1 MRAHGGTTG
10 SALRG
15 FMQTPMARRKFLWN
29 SGLFL
34 YAGTFA
40 AARPAGYRADAAR
53 RPNDFIIV
61 EGHRD
66 IWELS
71 DRFRLADKQQIAP
84 MRDFLVPRLIEGG
97 VSVVIMPAGGD
108 SLEERDGR
116 DNMFEG
122 SMRVLDMILCEI
134 EKTNGKASVIRTKAD
149 VPTQPNAGRVQFFLD
164 LEGGGSIQIDPEP
177 GYHPDRRLALLRQ
190 FFRLGVRGMQ
200 LTHNGRNMLADG
212 VGGGKMGSR
221 LSDFGVEVVKEMN
234 RLGMMI
240 GVSHLSA
247 HGVLHAAEISK
258 HPIVS
263 THQNIQPFLKTPLEL
278 TEPEVKAIA
287 STGGIVGLRY
297 IEGETPYKLLIDEIE
312 NLAGSIGVDHIGIG
326 WLGHDR
332 GHPAIGQVP
341 GYTQREFS
349 GVEAQ
354 SIHEHWDGFI
364 RLLEERGFADKQIG
378 LILGGNYL
386 RIWRQILP
394 SA

>member
-1 MRAHGGTTG
+1 MIDRSTRREFLSRSGATLGGGLLVGVT
-10 SALRG
+10 RG
-15 FMQTPMARRKFLWN
+15 ED
-29 SGLFL
+29 
-34 YAGTFA
+34 A
-40 AARPAGYRADAAR
+40 AAGRPGDY
-53 RPNDFIIV
+53 IIV

-71 DRFRLADKQQIAP
+71 DRFRLSDSSQHSP
-84 MRDFLVPRLIEGG
+84 VRDFLAPRLIEAG

-122 SMRVLDMILCEI
+122 SMRVLDMLLCEI
-134 EKTNGKASVIRTKAD
+134 EKTKGRASIIQSKTDLPER
-149 VPTQPNAGRVQFFLD
+149 PNAGKVQFFLD

-177 GYHPDRRLALLRQ
+177 GYYPERRLALLRQ

-212 VGGGKMGSR
+212 IGGGKMGGR
-221 LSDFGVEVVKEMN
+221 LSEFGVEVIREMN

-247 HGVLHAAEISK
+247 NGILHAAEISK

-278 TEPEVKAIA
+278 TEPEVKAIV

-297 IEGETPYKLLIDEIE
+297 IEGVTPYKLLVDEVE
-312 NLAGSIGVDHIGIG
+312 HLAKAVGVEHIGIG
-326 WLGHDR
+326 WLGHDK
-332 GHPAIGQVP
+332 GHPAAGHVP
-341 GYTQREFS
+341 GYKKREFS

-354 SIHEHWDGFI
+354 SMYEHWDTFI
-364 RLLEERGFADKQIG
+364 RMLGERGFTEAQTG
-378 LILGGNYL
+378 LVLGGNFI
-386 RIWRQILP
+386 RIWKQILP
-394 SA
+394 GAGA

>member
-1 MRAHGGTTG
+1 MLSSRREFLCRSG
-10 SALRG
+10 SVV
-15 FMQTPMARRKFLWN
+15 
-29 SGLFL
+29 
-34 YAGTFA
+34 AGTLMSGAVSSSGF
-40 AARPAGYRADAAR
+40 AAR
-53 RPNDFIIV
+53 RPGDYIIV

-71 DRFRLADKQQIAP
+71 DRFRLPDKSQHSP
-84 MRDFLVPRLIEGG
+84 VRDFLVPRLIEAG
-97 VSVVIMPAGGD
+97 VSVVVMPAGGD

-122 SMRVLDMILCEI
+122 SMRVLDMLLCEI
-134 EKTNGKASVIRTKAD
+134 QKTDGRASVIRTKAD
-149 VPTQPNAGRVQFFLD
+149 VPERPNAGRVQFFLD

-200 LTHNGRNMLADG
+200 LTHNGRNMLGDG
-212 VGGGKMGSR
+212 VSGGKMGGR
-221 LSDFGVEVVKEMN
+221 LSQFGVEVIREMN

-247 HGVLHAAEISK
+247 NGILHAVEVTK
-258 HPIVS
+258 QPIVS

-278 TEPEVKAIA
+278 TEAEVKAIA

-297 IEGETPYKLLIDEIE
+297 IEDETSYKLLVDEVEYLAKTIGIE
-312 NLAGSIGVDHIGIG
+312 HVGIG

-332 GHPAIGQVP
+332 GHPAAGHVP
-341 GYTQREFS
+341 GYTRREFS

-354 SIHEHWDGFI
+354 SMYEHWDAFI
-364 RLLEERGFADKQIG
+364 RLLQERGFNDEQIG
-378 LILGGNYL
+378 LVLGGNYV
-386 RIWRQILP
+386 RIWKQILP
-394 SA
+394 QE

>member
-1 MRAHGGTTG
+1 
-10 SALRG
+10 
-15 FMQTPMARRKFLWN
+15 
-29 SGLFL
+29 
-34 YAGTFA
+34 
-40 AARPAGYRADAAR
+40 
-53 RPNDFIIV
+53 V

-71 DRFRLADKQQIAP
+71 DRFRLRDKKQHSPI
-84 MRDFLVPRLIEGG
+84 RDFLAPRLIEAG

-122 SMRVLDMILCEI
+122 SMRTLDMLLVEI
-134 EKTNGKASVIRTKAD
+134 EKTNGKASILRSKGD
-149 VPTQPNAGRVQFFLD
+149 IPSRPNEGKVQFFLD

-177 GYHPDRRLALLRQ
+177 GYHADRRLALLRQ

-200 LTHNGRNMLADG
+200 LTHNGRNALADG
-212 VGGGKMGSR
+212 VAGGKMGGR
-221 LSDFGVEVVKEMN
+221 LSDFGVEVIHEMN

-247 HGVLHAAEISK
+247 NGILHVAEITK

-263 THQNIQPFLKTPLEL
+263 THQNIQPFLKTNLEL
-278 TEPEVKAIA
+278 TEPEVKAVV

-297 IEGETPYKLLIDEIE
+297 IEGVTPYKLLVDEVE
-312 NLAGSIGVDHIGIG
+312 YLAKHCGVEHIGIG
-326 WLGHDR
+326 WLGHDK
-332 GHPAIGQVP
+332 GHPAVGHVP
-341 GYTQREFS
+341 GFTKREFS

-354 SIHEHWDGFI
+354 SMLEHWETFI
-364 RLLEERGFADKQIG
+364 RLLQERGFTEPQIG

-386 RIWRQILP
+386 RIWKTILP
-394 SA
+394 PA